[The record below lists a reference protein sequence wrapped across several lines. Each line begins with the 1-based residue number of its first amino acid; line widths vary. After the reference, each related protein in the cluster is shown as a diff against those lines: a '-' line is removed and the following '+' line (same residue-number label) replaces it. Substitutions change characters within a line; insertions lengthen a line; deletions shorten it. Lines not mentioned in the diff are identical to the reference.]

1 MGSGRAFSSL
11 SPPRV
16 VLAAL
21 AERRKDPPGS
31 GLTGIG
37 RCDLAATTIRR
48 FTGDIRIEKARM
60 QCSATIPTYRPLSPP
75 IASYRLFIAPSRA
88 SLFPAPL
95 CLRRTGDLSARHKEG
110 KHQAWLAHDEFAQR
124 PGALSSALPP
134 SPIRRE
140 LLVLMPLSVIVNEC
154 AHVRTRA

>member
-21 AERRKDPPGS
+21 AERRKDPPRP

-37 RCDLAATTIRR
+37 RCDLAATAIRR
-48 FTGDIRIEKARM
+48 FTGDIRMEKARM
-60 QCSATIPTYRPLSPP
+60 QCSATIPTYRLLSP
-75 IASYRLFIAPSRA
+75 LIAPSRA

-95 CLRRTGDLSARHKEG
+95 CLRRTGDLSSGHKEG

-124 PGALSSALPP
+124 PVPCHQHFLPRPSAV
-134 SPIRRE
+134 SC
-140 LLVLMPLSVIVNEC
+140 SF
-154 AHVRTRA
+154 